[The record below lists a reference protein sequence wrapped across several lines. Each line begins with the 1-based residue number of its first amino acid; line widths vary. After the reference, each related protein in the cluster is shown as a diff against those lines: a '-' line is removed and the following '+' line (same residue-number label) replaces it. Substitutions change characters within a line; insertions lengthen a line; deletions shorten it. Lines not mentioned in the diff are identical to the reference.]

1 MPQFSRLRGLGR
13 SYTHC
18 VPAEFLNRLRLL
30 IVANNAVFAIPK
42 GAAVREDEDG
52 DLEEDLL
59 IAAELAEEG
68 QRSGDGK
75 CDLQQHRIQL

>member
-1 MPQFSRLRGLGR
+1 MCWNDIQGR

-42 GAAVREDEDG
+42 GAAVREDEDDD
-52 DLEEDLL
+52 DLEEDLR

-68 QRSGDGK
+68 QQNGEGK
-75 CDLQQHRIQL
+75 FGMMETQVTTA

>member
-1 MPQFSRLRGLGR
+1 MCWNNIQGR

-42 GAAVREDEDG
+42 GAAVREEEDDD
-52 DLEEDLL
+52 DLEEDLR
-59 IAAELAEEG
+59 IAAELAEERQQNG
-68 QRSGDGK
+68 EGK
-75 CDLQQHRIQL
+75 FGMLETQVTTA